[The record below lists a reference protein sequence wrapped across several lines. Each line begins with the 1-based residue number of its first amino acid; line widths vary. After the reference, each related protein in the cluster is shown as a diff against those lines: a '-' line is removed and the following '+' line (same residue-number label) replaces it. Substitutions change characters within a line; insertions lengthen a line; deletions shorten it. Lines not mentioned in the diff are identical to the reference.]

1 MKVTENKVVTISYSI
16 SDRDGRI
23 LESSAQSGNLTY
35 IHSEGSLVP
44 GMEKALLDKSKG
56 DRIDEII
63 EADDA
68 FGEFDDDMIFF
79 VPRNQFS
86 ISDDE
91 LKEGLEFQA
100 QISGEMRFCRIE
112 EINGDQIKINAN
124 HPLSGKDIR
133 FEAEILEIRDA
144 TKEEIEHG
152 HVHGHVHGEHGH
164 GHEHHSHE
172 SGSCCGGNGCGNDN
186 ENSCGYD
193 SDEDDDDSCSCCCG
207 HDHSR

>member
-44 GMEKALLDKSKG
+44 GMEKALFDKSQG
-56 DRIDEII
+56 ERIDEII
-63 EADDA
+63 ESNDA
-68 FGEFDDDMIFF
+68 FGEYDDEMVFS
-79 VPRNQFS
+79 VPRSQFS

-91 LKEGLEFQA
+91 LKVGLEFQA

-152 HVHGHVHGEHGH
+152 HVHGEHGH

-172 SGSCCGGNGCGNDN
+172 SGSCCGGHGEECGC
-186 ENSCGYD
+186 E
-193 SDEDDDDSCSCCCG
+193 SDEDYDSGSCCCG
-207 HDHSR
+207 HDHNC